1 MSSAFR
7 RALERADAAI
17 FSRLGDV
24 ATVDGLPVQ
33 GMFEPEAERNQVGTL
48 ETELFEPRL
57 VLRHA
62 DAAAAARG
70 SRVVVDLP
78 APAGGEYDVL
88 RIESLEDGLA
98 ALVLRPRE

>member
-1 MSSAFR
+1 MGFQDCIAVLDEAVF
-7 RALERADAAI
+7 AVLADAAT
-17 FSRLGDV
+17 L
-24 ATVDGLPVQ
+24 DGLPVQ

-48 ETELFEPRL
+48 ETDLFEPRL

-78 APAGGEYDVL
+78 APDGGEYDVL
-88 RIESLEDGLA
+88 RVESLEDGLA